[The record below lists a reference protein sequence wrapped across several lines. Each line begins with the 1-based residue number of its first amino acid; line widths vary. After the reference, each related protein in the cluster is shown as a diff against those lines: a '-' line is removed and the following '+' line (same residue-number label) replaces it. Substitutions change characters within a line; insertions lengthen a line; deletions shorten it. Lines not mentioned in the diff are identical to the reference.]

1 MLCLGIVTH
10 LPDSTMGDRKCR
22 DKVASMENLLSQLP
36 SEHVPLGGGP
46 SSTSNS
52 PHPRLSSTPSD
63 SPRVLHF
70 REWHHRPN
78 TQAFH
83 SSSVSSSSLHPVLG
97 PLFRRVGLSRAI
109 SQARSLLSIFLGQT
123 LLLTSIIDMATGE
136 DIYSLVSFK
145 QVTVHICFPSYLG
158 L

>member
-10 LPDSTMGDRKCR
+10 LPDSTVGDRKCR
-22 DKVASMENLLSQLP
+22 DEVASMEHLLFQLP
-36 SEHVPLGGGP
+36 SEHVPLGGP

-83 SSSVSSSSLHPVLG
+83 SSSVSSLSLHPILG
-97 PLFRRVGLSRAI
+97 PLFCWVGLSRAI
-109 SQARSLLSIFLGQT
+109 SQARPLLSILLGQT
-123 LLLTSIIDMATGE
+123 LLLTAIIEMASGE

-145 QVTVHICFPSYLG
+145 QVTAHICFPSYSG